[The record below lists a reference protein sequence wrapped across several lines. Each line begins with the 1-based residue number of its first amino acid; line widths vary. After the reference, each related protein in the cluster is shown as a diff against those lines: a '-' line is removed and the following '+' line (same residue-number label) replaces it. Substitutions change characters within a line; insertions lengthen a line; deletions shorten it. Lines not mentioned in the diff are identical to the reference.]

1 MRDEKELRE
10 AEALS
15 EADAQRGKVVSSE
28 PEITG
33 PFRSDSSYHNTLQGA
48 PIHGLI
54 ASATGEKA
62 FQMNAITHT
71 GTAKSEGIIITVD
84 EDVIGN
90 LSPQTFKGL
99 IMLLTIATERL
110 PRENQITPEAILS
123 KREIEITL
131 EDYMRA
137 CKVKDKKSAREQL
150 NTIIR
155 TIYGVSLEWDETE
168 YNRPEGKTRKVKERI
183 HYLARIIDKLGVP
196 AEENP
201 VKGGRVKVTL
211 TYEMASYLAGAYIMP
226 YPAALLTINTQ
237 YHPYSLP
244 LGWKLCALYN
254 MNYENPERRSRTT
267 VATLLKA
274 AKGIPRYED
283 IAHRGNIYDL
293 LIKPFNRDLQELVSA
308 GVLSSYHYETPA
320 GVRID
325 GNQLGLSYQEFS
337 ALYVCFELKGYPDQ
351 TPRIEAK
358 QKRISAAISRAKN
371 AAKKRKEAEEQ
382 TGAPS

>member
-1 MRDEKELRE
+1 MRDNDYIPEELI
-10 AEALS
+10 
-15 EADAQRGKVVSSE
+15 
-28 PEITG
+28 PTG
-33 PFRSDSSYHNTLQGA
+33 PQGTEATSAPTIIGPLRSDSEYHNTLQGT

-71 GTAKSEGIIITVD
+71 GTANSDGVIITVD
-84 EDVIGN
+84 EEAILDI
-90 LSPQTFKGL
+90 SAQTFKVL
-99 IMLLTIATERL
+99 IMLLSVATEQL
-110 PRENQITPEAILS
+110 PRENQITAEAIQ
-123 KREIEITL
+123 RGRAVRITL

-137 CKVKDKKSAREQL
+137 CRIKDKKSAREQL
-150 NTIIR
+150 NTAIFAL
-155 TIYGVSLEWDETE
+155 YGVSLEWDEVE
-168 YNRPEGKTRKVKERI
+168 YNRPEGKSRKVKEKVHHRMRI
-183 HYLARIIDKLGVP
+183 TDHTITR
-196 AEENP
+196 EEGNP
-201 VKGGRVKVTL
+201 VKNGAAEVRL
-211 TYEMASYLAGAYIMP
+211 SFDMAEYLSGSYIMP
-226 YPAALLTINTQ
+226 YPSALLTINTKA
-237 YHPYSLP
+237 HPYSIP

-254 MNYENPERRSRTT
+254 MNYDNPERRSRTT
-267 VATLLKA
+267 VATLLRA

-283 IAHRGNIYDL
+283 IAATGQVYNRI
-293 LIKPFNRDLQELVSA
+293 IAPFNRDLQELVSA

-320 GVRID
+320 GVRIE

-337 ALYVCFELKGYPDQ
+337 ALYVCFELRGYPDQ

>member
-1 MRDEKELRE
+1 MRDEEQLRE
-10 AEALS
+10 EAQERAAQDEKLS
-15 EADAQRGKVVSSE
+15 LEANIS
-28 PEITG
+28 G
-33 PFRSDSSYHNTLQGA
+33 PFRSNSEYHNTLQGT

-99 IMLLTIATERL
+99 IMLLTVATEQL

-123 KREIEITL
+123 KREITITL

-137 CKVKDKKSAREQL
+137 CRVRDKKSAREQL

-168 YNRPEGKTRKVKERI
+168 YNRPEGKSRKVKERI

-226 YPAALLTINTQ
+226 YPSALLTINTQ

-267 VATLLKA
+267 VSTLLKA

-283 IAHRGNIYDL
+283 MREKGKIFDKIVT
-293 LIKPFNRDLQELVSA
+293 PFNRDLQELVSA
-308 GVLSSYHYETPA
+308 GVLSSYYYETPA
-320 GVRID
+320 GVRIE
-325 GNQLGLSYQEFS
+325 GNQLGGLSYQEFS
-337 ALYVCFELKGYPDQ
+337 ALYVCFELRGYPDQ

-358 QKRISAAISRAKN
+358 QKRISAAISRAKS

>member
-1 MRDEKELRE
+1 MRDEERLRE
-10 AEALS
+10 EAQARAAQEEKLS
-15 EADAQRGKVVSSE
+15 FEANL
-28 PEITG
+28 PG
-33 PFRSDSSYHNTLQGA
+33 PFRSNSPYHNTLQGT

-71 GTAKSEGIIITVD
+71 GTANSDGVIITVD
-84 EDVIGN
+84 EEAILDI
-90 LSPQTFKGL
+90 SAQTFKVL
-99 IMLLTIATERL
+99 IMLLSVATEQL
-110 PRENQITPEAILS
+110 PRENQITAEAIQ
-123 KREIEITL
+123 RGRAVRITL

-137 CKVKDKKSAREQL
+137 CRIKDKKTAREQL
-150 NTIIR
+150 NTAIF
-155 TIYGVSLEWDETE
+155 TLYGVSLEWDEVE
-168 YNRPEGKTRKVKERI
+168 YNRPEGKSRKVKEKVHHRMRI
-183 HYLARIIDKLGVP
+183 TDHTITR
-196 AEENP
+196 EEGNP
-201 VKGGRVKVTL
+201 VKNGAAEVRL
-211 TYEMASYLAGAYIMP
+211 SFDMAEYLSGSYIMP
-226 YPAALLTINTQ
+226 YPSALLTINTKA
-237 YHPYSLP
+237 HPYSIP

-267 VATLLKA
+267 VATLLRA

-283 IAHRGNIYDL
+283 IAATGQVYNRI
-293 LIKPFNRDLQELVSA
+293 IAPFNRDLQELVSA

-320 GVRID
+320 GVRIE

-337 ALYVCFELKGYPDQ
+337 ALYVYFELRGYPDQ